1 MKQQVREGRTS
12 AEPGRPRTSMQYS
25 EYSCTRCDFVA
36 DGINYWSRFSC
47 QCQCA
52 LIPIKR
58 EAGWCSRCSS
68 VQAIEV
74 LPSENQIEMLRRE
87 IANVSFASS
96 ARNPSLNSERSWFVR
111 IKHSIASMLDSGRL
125 VNIESAVIESD
136 LKEELG
142 RHKVLRRRNSPPRCL
157 QCGSIEIFR
166 IIVNQESQ
174 ESEPGCGFTTNTEFH
189 HPGCGG
195 WIIRRDTGTK
205 VRRIPAHR
213 IYDIEGNFL
222 YEQERP

>member
-1 MKQQVREGRTS
+1 
-12 AEPGRPRTSMQYS
+12 MQYS
-25 EYSCTRCDFVA
+25 EYSCTHCDFVA
-36 DGINYWSRFSC
+36 DDINSWSRFSY

-74 LPSENQIEMLRRE
+74 LPSKNQIEMLRRE

-96 ARNPSLNSERSWFVR
+96 ARNPSLKSECSWFVR
-111 IKHSIASMLDSGRL
+111 IKHSIASLLDRGRL
-125 VNIESAVIESD
+125 VNIESD
-136 LKEELG
+136 LEGELG

-157 QCGSIEIFR
+157 QCGSIEISR
-166 IIVNQESQ
+166 IPVNQESQ
-174 ESEPGCGFTTNTEFH
+174 ESKLGCGSTTNTEFH

-195 WIIRRDTGTK
+195 RIIRRDTGVK

-222 YEQERP
+222 HEQERP